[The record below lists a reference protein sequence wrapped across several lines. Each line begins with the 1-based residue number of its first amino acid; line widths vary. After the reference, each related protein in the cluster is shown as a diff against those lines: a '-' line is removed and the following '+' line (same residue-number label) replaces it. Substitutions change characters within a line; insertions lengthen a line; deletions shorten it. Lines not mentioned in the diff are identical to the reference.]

1 MIQSVLGRIP
11 ATAARS
17 LSLVSLHKAA
27 QIAGM
32 AATVTVVPRLFGAES
47 YGRFAFILSISYM
60 GQILGDFGTLDVLAR
75 FVPGLDRPEAGRLYM
90 RTLAYKLV
98 VAGVCGLLTAGAA
111 LALAGWMQPA
121 WAILAG
127 LGVSL
132 RIAGWVPFQFAL
144 GLNRVGTWMAEQA
157 WRQWVM
163 LVLLLVLLPLLGMT
177 GALLALVLMEL
188 LFCLLGWWWV
198 RDYWLAS
205 EFRLDWPYLQPY
217 LRAGLGFFLA
227 NLAAVAL
234 YRSGPALVE
243 IFGQDSTETG
253 YLNLALGLFLV
264 AYITLSQFAQGLI
277 PALSQFVAQ
286 GRPEQAELWLG
297 NFVRY
302 TWLLGWGAMAGVW
315 LAADWAAPLIFGRD
329 FGPAALSLK
338 WISLGIPFA
347 ALLWAGNVA
356 ATVAGRGRL
365 KFGATLAGLGIFL
378 AAGPGLIVLSGAA
391 GAAVGLSLAVFA
403 NVVVLGLVLRTGAGL
418 SWWTLWPGTT
428 LAGLSLG
435 LLFWLS

>member
-1 MIQSVLGRIP
+1 V
-11 ATAARS
+11 AA
-17 LSLVSLHKAA
+17 L
-27 QIAGM
+27 
-32 AATVTVVPRLFGAES
+32 
-47 YGRFAFILSISYM
+47 
-60 GQILGDFGTLDVLAR
+60 
-75 FVPGLDRPEAGRLYM
+75 
-90 RTLAYKLV
+90 
-98 VAGVCGLLTAGAA
+98 CGLLTAGAA
-111 LALAGWMQPA
+111 LVMAGWMQPA

-163 LVLLLVLLPLLGMT
+163 LALLLALLPPLGLN
-177 GALLALVLMEL
+177 GALLALVFMEV

-198 RDYWLAS
+198 RDYWLAT

-243 IFGQDSTETG
+243 IFSHNSTETG
-253 YLNLALGLFLV
+253 YLNLALGLFLM
-264 AYITLSQFAQGLI
+264 AYVTFSQFAQGLI
-277 PALSQFVAQ
+277 PALSQFVAH
-286 GRPEQAELWLG
+286 GRPEQVELWLG

-302 TWLLGWGAMAGVW
+302 TWLLGWIGTVGVW
-315 LAADWAAPLIFGRD
+315 LAADRAAPLIFGRD

-347 ALLWAGNVA
+347 ALLWAGNVS

-365 KFGATLAGLGIFL
+365 KFGATLAGLVIFL
-378 AAGPGLIVLSGAA
+378 LAGPGLISLAGAA
-391 GAAVGLSLAVFA
+391 GAAAALSLAVIA
-403 NVVVLGLVLRTGAGL
+403 TMAGLSLVLRTGAGL
-418 SWWTLWPGTT
+418 GWWTLWPGTIV
-428 LAGLSLG
+428 AGLSLPV
-435 LLFWLS
+435 LFWLN